1 MYSVS
6 NDYKSAM
13 LQNARVH
20 RLTGTVGG
28 VDFAGKDIIRR
39 SFVVK
44 NQLCEATAISLGG
57 VYIGEL
63 DLTFSNAFAASMDI
77 RGSWLGT
84 QITAAIG
91 VEIAAD
97 TYEDIPLGVYTVQ
110 DARWVDEGLKVVAY
124 DNMAK
129 FDRPLAIT
137 QASGELYNF
146 LTLFCQECG
155 VALGMTKAQC
165 EALPNGDEVLG
176 IYSEAELD
184 TYRDAISQLAAACC
198 CFATMDRSG
207 RLVLRQLPDSSDIV
221 DTIPAKMRSSTAF
234 SDFTSYYD
242 TITVVNMADE
252 TLSTYS
258 NENVNGLTMNLGSN
272 PFLQYG
278 TTETKN
284 RQRQAIADA
293 LEGFAATPFSVTI
306 LSNPAYD
313 LGDQI
318 QFSGGYGMNSVGC
331 IMSFNYQVDFSDI
344 DGYGENPALSD
355 LRSKTDKEISG
366 LIAKTQENEVII
378 HTFEN
383 ADSYELDSELQE
395 IISIR
400 FATVKPKIINLWHE
414 IELDVTADPEGDGIV
429 TCQAVYVL
437 NDETISY
444 SPVTTWDNDG
454 LHLMHLLYFLSSLPE
469 NQAQRWQVFLKVNGG
484 TATINVGDIH
494 ASLYGQG
501 LAAVGTWGGL
511 IEVADDYSGILNGG
525 AEFGYTDA
533 GITFDWRQNQVI
545 SITENYDFSGIGGAT
560 FDYTDSGVD
569 IETVKTIYNFVSED
583 KDYRVVSEDGQY
595 NIESEG

>member
-63 DLTFSNAFAASMDI
+63 DLTFSNAFAASMNI

-110 DARWVDEGLKVVAY
+110 DASWVDEGLKVVAY

-155 VALGMTKAQC
+155 VTLGMTEAQC
-165 EALPNGDEVLG
+165 EALPNGDEILG

-198 CFATMDRSG
+198 SFATMDRSG
-207 RLVLRQLPDSSDIV
+207 RLVLKQLPDSSDIV

-242 TITVVNMADE
+242 TITVVNMSDD
-252 TLSTYS
+252 TLSAYHNS
-258 NENVNGLTMNLGSN
+258 NAAGLTMNLGSN

-278 TTETKN
+278 TDPVKN
-284 RQRQAIADA
+284 RIRQNIVDG
-293 LEGFAATPFSVTI
+293 LEGFAATPFSVNI
-306 LSNPAYD
+306 LTNPAYD

-331 IMSFNYQVDFSDI
+331 IMSFNYQVDFSEI
-344 DGYGENPALSD
+344 DGFGENPALSD
-355 LRSKTDKEISG
+355 LRSRYDGTPPRDP
-366 LIAKTQENEVII
+366 
-378 HTFEN
+378 
-383 ADSYELDSELQE
+383 LDLQDLYQR
-395 IISIR
+395 IR
-400 FATVKPKIINLWHE
+400 RNL
-414 IELDVTADPEGDGIV
+414 
-429 TCQAVYVL
+429 
-437 NDETISY
+437 
-444 SPVTTWDNDG
+444 
-454 LHLMHLLYFLSSLPE
+454 
-469 NQAQRWQVFLKVNGG
+469 
-484 TATINVGDIH
+484 
-494 ASLYGQG
+494 
-501 LAAVGTWGGL
+501 
-511 IEVADDYSGILNGG
+511 
-525 AEFGYTDA
+525 
-533 GITFDWRQNQVI
+533 
-545 SITENYDFSGIGGAT
+545 
-560 FDYTDSGVD
+560 
-569 IETVKTIYNFVSED
+569 
-583 KDYRVVSEDGQY
+583 
-595 NIESEG
+595 